1 VDLQRLGTVR
11 RLARLATHDG
21 FFCIAALDHPENYV
35 ALFNKDVARVPY
47 ETVVRSKLDLA
58 AELSRHASGLLLDPV
73 WSLGHAIA
81 TGALPGS
88 VGVLAP
94 IELLTYA
101 PQTPLGWDLET
112 RLRPAWTPEKI
123 ARLGADGVKLILFYR
138 AELADVAAQQRK
150 LVAELASACR
160 QTQLPLVIEPIWY
173 PIEGEDPSD
182 LSVARKRAAGIVE
195 SAAEF
200 ALLGADVLKVQ
211 LPGSVASAADRAS
224 AASAAIELDTAVS
237 VPWVLLS
244 EGAGFD
250 DFAVQMEIVAR
261 AGASGYIAGRAV
273 WGDAVGDR
281 PEAERIRAVARAGER
296 LDALNELVRVHGRP
310 WAERVPLDAVASVL
324 PPGWYEVYGE

>member
-1 VDLQRLGTVR
+1 MDLERLGVVR
-11 RLARLATHDG
+11 RLTRLATPDG
-21 FFCIAALDHPENYV
+21 FFCIAALDHPENYL
-35 ALFNKDVARVPY
+35 ALFDSDVARVPH
-47 ETVVRSKLDLA
+47 ETVVSSKLELTA
-58 AELSRHASGLLLDPV
+58 VLSRHASGLLLDPV
-73 WSLGHAIA
+73 WSLGQAIA
-81 TGALPGS
+81 TGTLPGS

-101 PQTPLGWDLET
+101 PQTRLGWEPEP

-123 ARLGADGVKLILFYR
+123 ARIGADGVKFILFYR
-138 AELADVAAQQRK
+138 AELADVAARQRK

-160 QTQLPLVIEPIWY
+160 QAQLPLVIEPIWY
-173 PIEGEDPSD
+173 PIESEDPSD
-182 LSVARKRAAGIVE
+182 PAVARSRAAAIVA

-200 ALLGADVLKVQ
+200 ALLGVDVLKVQ
-211 LPGSVASAADRAS
+211 FPGLVASAADRAS
-224 AASAAIELDTAVS
+224 AAAAAGALDAALS

-281 PEAERIRAVARAGER
+281 PYAERVRAVARAGQR
-296 LDALNELVRVHGRP
+296 LDALNEIVRAHGRP
-310 WAERVPLDAVASVL
+310 WTERMPLDSVAAAL
-324 PPGWYEVYGE
+324 TPTWYEAYGA